1 MAPETD
7 LASRF
12 AASGLGVADYDHL
25 IRLVYEGVTEPVPW
39 TRLLEA
45 LRQRLDANY
54 VSLILRPP
62 TPEQQW
68 RVVFAGEA
76 QPAIASTYET
86 FFYAMDPFVNLP
98 ADRMVTVD
106 EVINE
111 ADWLKSA
118 IYQEFLKPLNI
129 RYYMGADV
137 GGGNDA
143 ICRIRVSRPIG
154 SVPFSE
160 HERALCTLLLPHL
173 KCAVRLRSAQD
184 ATEAERTV
192 YAGALERLAIGAVI
206 LDKKGRVLKTNRAA
220 DEILAERNGISVVQ
234 GGLQAAY
241 GSENRELH
249 RLIEQAV
256 GGHVDRGPGVV
267 GAMSIT
273 RTAGHGNLGILVRTA
288 PITEW
293 SDTANRPAAVV
304 VIRDSESRVQASQAL
319 MKRLYSLTPAESTLT
334 LKLLDGLTV
343 DEAAEELSIS
353 RNTARCQLRAI
364 FAKTG
369 VTRQTELLRL
379 LLGGVIPLA

>member
-1 MAPETD
+1 MATATD
-7 LASRF
+7 ITTTF
-12 AASGLGVADYDHL
+12 TTSGLGVADYDGL
-25 IRLVYEGVTEPVPW
+25 IRLVYEGIGEPVPW

-45 LRQRLDANY
+45 LRQQLDANY

-62 TPEQQW
+62 MPEQQW

-76 QPAIASTYET
+76 QPEIASSYET
-86 FFYAMDPFVNLP
+86 FFYALDPFVNLP
-98 ADRMVTVD
+98 ADRMVMVD
-106 EVINE
+106 EVVNE
-111 ADWLKSA
+111 GDWLKSA
-118 IYQEFLKPLNI
+118 IYQEFLKPLDI

-137 GGGNDA
+137 GSGNDA

-154 SVPFSE
+154 SVPFAE
-160 HERALCTLLLPHL
+160 RERAICTLLLPHL

-192 YAGALERLAIGAVI
+192 YAGALERLSIGAVI
-206 LDKKGRVLKTNRAA
+206 LDKKGRVLKSNHAA
-220 DEILAERNGISVVQ
+220 DEILAERNGISLVQ
-234 GGLQAAY
+234 GGLQASY

-249 RLIEQAV
+249 RLIDQAIAGHGEQ
-256 GGHVDRGPGVV
+256 GPGVV

-273 RTAGHGNLGILVRTA
+273 RNAGHGNLGILVRTA

-293 SDTANRPAAVV
+293 SEPANRAAAVV
-304 VIRDSESRVQASQAL
+304 VIRDSESRVQASHAL
-319 MKRLYSLTPAESTLT
+319 MKRLYGLTPAESTLT